1 MSLIK
6 KPSQAKYITL
16 SKKTRLTEDT
26 YLKMLE
32 YTEWNQSLDGD
43 KDTDFLIEE
52 ALKFV
57 FESDKEFKKYQK
69 SNKVKSKPVHVE
81 EVKEE
86 LAY

>member
-16 SKKTRLTEDT
+16 SKKTSLTEDT

-32 YTEWNQSLDGD
+32 YIEWNKSLDGE

-52 ALKFV
+52 SLKFV
-57 FESDKEFKKYQK
+57 FDSDKEFKKYQK
-69 SNKVKSKPVHVE
+69 SNKFKSKPVHVE

>member
-6 KPSQAKYITL
+6 KPSQAKYINL
-16 SKKTRLTEDT
+16 SKKIRLTEET
-26 YLKMLE
+26 YIRMLE
-32 YTEWNQSLDGD
+32 YIEWNPSLDGE

-69 SNKVKSKPVHVE
+69 SKNAKSKPVHVE
-81 EVKEE
+81 EVQEE